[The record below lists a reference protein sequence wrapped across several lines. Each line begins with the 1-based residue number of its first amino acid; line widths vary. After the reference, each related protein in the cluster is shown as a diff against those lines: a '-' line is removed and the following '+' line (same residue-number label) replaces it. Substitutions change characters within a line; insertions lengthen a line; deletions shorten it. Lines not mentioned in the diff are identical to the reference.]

1 MDIPSSGLYFQKSCF
16 CNSIF
21 TFHMHHFINVYEAQ
35 VENNQLL
42 WDLELA
48 VLLYF

>member
-1 MDIPSSGLYFQKSCF
+1 
-16 CNSIF
+16 
-21 TFHMHHFINVYEAQ
+21 MHHFTNVYEAQ